1 MKKYF
6 ILTLLILIIG
16 FVIINSGIIKPNDKI
31 QKAENNR
38 VTLAPGEYMAHQR
51 MYPYNEIK
59 QENYLQAMEQTHS
72 FRNASAIF
80 DYTWEFAGPTNI
92 GGRITD
98 IESHPDS
105 PETIY
110 LGAAT
115 GGVWKSTNNGS
126 SWEFKFDGVDLIS
139 IGDIAIDP
147 NNEDV
152 IYAGTGEAN
161 SSSFSFI
168 GNGIYKSTDAGE
180 SWEHSG
186 LELSSYIGRVIVDYD
201 NSSRI
206 YAAVCGN
213 LFTPSEERGIYRSVD
228 AGETWNRMLFVNDTV
243 AGIDLVQHPDNPDI
257 LYAAMWERSRGLEY
271 RHSFGEG
278 SGIWKST
285 DGGDTWNEMT
295 TGLPTG
301 NVGRPGLAIAKSNP
315 DVLYVFYDMPLFQVG
330 VYKTQDGG
338 DTWTQ
343 TNDGEL
349 YGMNSSFGWYFGQ
362 VRVHPQDEN
371 MVWVMGVPV
380 YRSSNGGDSWQE
392 NTGWSVHVDN
402 HAMYFDEINNR
413 ILLGNDGGLYSS
425 QNNGGS
431 WNKINNL
438 PFTQFYAI
446 DIDYQNPER
455 LVGGTQDNNTIMTNT
470 GGVDDW
476 SPILGGDGMYCLID
490 YSDPNIVYAE
500 YQWGNLFKS
509 TDGGNNMDY
518 IASAWNVDPDPDRVN
533 WSAPLAMDPVDPNV
547 LYFGTYRVFK
557 SINGGLSW
565 SDVSGDITK
574 GIDQYFHTITTI
586 AVSPVNNDIVI
597 AGTGD
602 GLIHISTNAGASWE
616 NITNGIPDRWVTHVI
631 ADPIDENT
639 IYATISG
646 FRWDEQLPHVYK
658 STDLGQTWQNIS
670 GDLPELPVN
679 DIVLDP
685 AISDNI
691 YIGTD
696 AGVFFT
702 DNGGE
707 EWFMLSDGLP
717 NVAVTAMKIHHPS
730 RSLVIG
736 TYGVSMYRLNLDDI
750 VSVDNGVN
758 SQSDIIKVFPNPFST
773 NLSIK
778 GEIQKGMVI
787 NVYNTAGMLV
797 LNTKDI
803 SDSRFTTLDNG
814 VYFFNFID
822 RNGKTFQT
830 EKIIKQ

>member
-1 MKKYF
+1 MKKYA
-6 ILTLLILIIG
+6 IPALIIIIVS
-16 FVIINSGIIKPNDKI
+16 FVIVKFDDIRSVNSSQIG
-31 QKAENNR
+31 KAK
-38 VTLAPGEYMAHQR
+38 VVQLAPGEYMAQQR

-59 QENYLQAMEQTHS
+59 QENYLQAMEQADS
-72 FRNASAIF
+72 YRNTSMLL

-98 IESHPDS
+98 IESHPNS

-110 LGAAT
+110 LGAST
-115 GGVWKSTNNGS
+115 GGVWKSTDNGL
-126 SWEFKFDGVDLIS
+126 SWNYKFEGVSLIS

-147 NNEDV
+147 NNENI
-152 IYAGTGEAN
+152 IYVGTGEAN

-168 GNGIYKSTDAGE
+168 GNGMYKSTDAGE
-180 SWEHSG
+180 TWEHLG
-186 LELSSYIGRVIVDYD
+186 LELSAYFGRVIVDYN
-201 NSSRI
+201 NSDRI
-206 YAAVCGN
+206 FAAVCGN
-213 LFTPSEERGIYRSVD
+213 IFTPSDERGIYRSDD
-228 AGETWNRMLFVNDTV
+228 AGETWNQMLFVNDTV
-243 AGIDLVQHPDNPDI
+243 AAIDIVQHPDNPDI
-257 LYAAMWERSRGLEY
+257 LYAAMWERTRGLEY

-278 SGIWKST
+278 TGIWKST
-285 DGGDTWNEMT
+285 DGGDTWIEMT

-301 NVGRPGLAIAKSNP
+301 DLGRPGLAISKSNP
-315 DVLYVFYDMPLFQVG
+315 DVVYVFYDLPNYQVA
-330 VYKTQDGG
+330 VYKTQNGG
-338 DTWTQ
+338 DSWTQ
-343 TNDGEL
+343 TNDNAL
-349 YGMNSSFGWYFGQ
+349 DGMNSSFGWYFGQ
-362 VRVHPQDEN
+362 IRVHPDDQN

-380 YRSSNGGDSWQE
+380 FRTINGGTSWQV
-392 NTGWSVHVDN
+392 NADWPVHVDN
-402 HAMYFDEINNR
+402 HAMYFDEVNNR

-425 QNNGGS
+425 TNNGGS

-446 DIDYQNPER
+446 DIDYQNPDR

-470 GGVDDW
+470 GELDDW
-476 SPILGGDGMYCLID
+476 FPILGGDGMYCLIN
-490 YSDPNIVYAE
+490 YSNPNIVYAE
-500 YQWGNLFKS
+500 YQWGNLYKS

-518 IASAWNVDPDPDRVN
+518 IGWTWENDRVN
-533 WSAPLAMDPVDPNV
+533 WAAPLAMDPVNPSV

-557 SINGGLSW
+557 SMNGGSSW

-616 NITNGIPDRWVTHVI
+616 NVTNGIPDRWVTHVV

-685 AISDNI
+685 IMPGYI

-702 DNGGE
+702 DNGGQ
-707 EWFMLSDGLP
+707 EWFMLSEGLP
-717 NVAVTAMKIHHPS
+717 NVSVSAMKIHNPS

-736 TYGVSMYRLNLDDI
+736 TYGVSMYRLNLDDLVAVKDGLTSNSNPI
-750 VSVDNGVN
+750 RVS
-758 SQSDIIKVFPNPFST
+758 PNPFS
-773 NLSIK
+773 NSLSIK
-778 GEIQKGMVI
+778 GNINKDMVI
-787 NVYNTAGMLV
+787 KVYNAAGLLMLSTNNV
-797 LNTKDI
+797 NDPQFTK
-803 SDSRFTTLDNG
+803 LDNG
-814 VYFFNFID
+814 VYFFSFID
-822 RNGKTFQT
+822 GSGNTFQT

>member
-6 ILTLLILIIG
+6 ILTLLILII
-16 FVIINSGIIKPNDKI
+16 
-31 QKAENNR
+31 
-38 VTLAPGEYMAHQR
+38 
-51 MYPYNEIK
+51 
-59 QENYLQAMEQTHS
+59 EQTHS

>member
-1 MKKYF
+1 MKNYT
-6 ILTLLILIIG
+6 IPALLIIIVTLV
-16 FVIINSGIIKPNDKI
+16 FVKFDDLKLFDTSQNLKTIKP
-31 QKAENNR
+31 QL
-38 VTLAPGEYMAHQR
+38 TPGEYMAHQR

-59 QENYLQAMEQTHS
+59 QENYLQAMDQAQST
-72 FRNASAIF
+72 RNASTLL

-98 IESHPDS
+98 IESHPNS

-115 GGVWKSTNNGS
+115 GGVWKSTDNGS
-126 SWEFKFDGVDLIS
+126 TWDFKFDGVPLIS

-152 IYAGTGEAN
+152 IYVGTGEAN

-180 SWEHSG
+180 SWGHSG
-186 LELSSYIGRVIVDYD
+186 LELSAYIGRVVVDYD
-201 NSSRI
+201 NSNRI
-206 YAAVCGN
+206 YTAVCGS
-213 LFTPSEERGIYRSVD
+213 LFTPSEERGIYRSLD
-228 AGETWNRMLFVNDTV
+228 AGESWDRILFVNDTV
-243 AGIDLVQHPDNPDI
+243 AAIDFLQHPEDPDI
-257 LYAAMWERSRGLEY
+257 LYAAMWERTRGLEY

-278 SGIWKST
+278 TGIWKSN

-295 TGLPTG
+295 VGLPIG
-301 NVGRPGLAIAKSNP
+301 DVGRPGLAIAKSNP
-315 DVLYVFYDMPLFQVG
+315 DVLYVFYDMPYYQVD

-343 TNDGEL
+343 TNDGQL
-349 YGMNSSFGWYFGQ
+349 DGMNSSFGWYFGQ
-362 VRVHPQDEN
+362 VRVHPDDEN

-380 YRSSNGGDSWQE
+380 FRSTNGGDSWQE
-392 NTGWSVHVDN
+392 NTGWPVHVDN

-431 WNKINNL
+431 WSKINNL

-446 DIDYQNPER
+446 DIDYQNPDR

-470 GGVDDW
+470 GGLDDW
-476 SPILGGDGMYCLID
+476 YPILGGDGMYCLID
-490 YSDPNIVYAE
+490 YSDPSIVYAE

-518 IASAWNVDPDPDRVN
+518 IAGTWGDDRVN
-533 WSAPLAMDPVDPNV
+533 WSAPLAMDPINPNV
-547 LYFGTYRVFK
+547 LYFGTYRVYK
-557 SINGGLSW
+557 SLNGGSSW
-565 SDVSGDITK
+565 FDVSGDITK

-586 AVSPVNNDIVI
+586 AVSPVNNNIVI

-658 STDLGQTWQNIS
+658 STDLGQTWQSIS

-685 AISDNI
+685 IMPNNI

-702 DNGGE
+702 DNGGQ
-707 EWFMLSDGLP
+707 EWFILSDGLP
-717 NVAVTAMKIHHPS
+717 NVAVTAMKIHNPS
-730 RSLVIG
+730 RTLVIG
-736 TYGVSMYRLNLDDI
+736 TYGVSMYKLNLDDL
-750 VSVDNGVN
+750 VSVDDDLS
-758 SQSDIIKVFPNPFST
+758 SQSNNVEVFPNPFS
-773 NLSIK
+773 NSLSIK
-778 GEIQKGMVI
+778 GKIQKDMVI
-787 NVYNTAGMLV
+787 RVYNTSGML
-797 LNTKDI
+797 LLSTSNINDPKFTK
-803 SDSRFTTLDNG
+803 LDNG
-814 VYFFNFID
+814 VYLFNFVD
-822 RNGKTFQT
+822 ANGKTFQT